1 MLFVTRPADFQR
13 RFSAVGVV
21 CLCGDSVLMLRREAD
36 RSYPERW
43 GIPGGR
49 VADGEDAERAAVREV
64 LEETGLLPSRE
75 NLERV
80 REYFV
85 RSDSFDY
92 DYTVFVW
99 RLRARPTVTISKS
112 EHSEFKWCT
121 LEEALTLP
129 LVPDQ
134 DAVMSDMADILTSSY
149 QQELFSNTD
158 RPSSRTVLSIESS
171 VRALRLCEGARA
183 VDLEWH
189 AVIGP
194 PAAGKSSLLN
204 EIQRYRPGFLVSPD
218 TLALI
223 PNSMLNRL
231 LHMAFFRG
239 DDRAFFHF
247 QIGILQERV
256 RQILT
261 TRSPALVDEGI
272 YSTLAYS
279 RALFRLGKLTADEYE
294 LFFRTYLLAEA
305 VVGIPKSLLLID
317 APVDVLL
324 SRIRARGRLHEQ
336 MYTRSYV
343 THLAKA
349 SQQIARALR
358 SQTPVFIYD
367 TSSTSA
373 ADIAR
378 EFLDQCA
385 SCR

>member
-1 MLFVTRPADFQR
+1 
-13 RFSAVGVV
+13 
-21 CLCGDSVLMLRREAD
+21 
-36 RSYPERW
+36 
-43 GIPGGR
+43 
-49 VADGEDAERAAVREV
+49 
-64 LEETGLLPSRE
+64 
-75 NLERV
+75 
-80 REYFV
+80 
-85 RSDSFDY
+85 
-92 DYTVFVW
+92 
-99 RLRARPTVTISKS
+99 
-112 EHSEFKWCT
+112 
-121 LEEALTLP
+121 
-129 LVPDQ
+129 
-134 DAVMSDMADILTSSY
+134 
-149 QQELFSNTD
+149 
-158 RPSSRTVLSIESS
+158 
-171 VRALRLCEGARA
+171 
-183 VDLEWH
+183 
-189 AVIGP
+189 
-194 PAAGKSSLLN
+194 
-204 EIQRYRPGFLVSPD
+204 VSPD

>member
-1 MLFVTRPADFQR
+1 MLFVTRPADFER

-21 CLCGDSVLMLRREAD
+21 CLCDDSVLMLRREAD

-49 VADGEDAERAAVREV
+49 VGDNEDAERAAVREV
-64 LEETGLLPSRE
+64 LEETALLPSRE

-80 REYFV
+80 RDYFV

-99 RLRARPTVTISKS
+99 RLRTRPAITISRA

-121 LEEALTLP
+121 LDEALALS

-134 DAVMSDMADILTSSY
+134 DVVMSDMADILTSAY
-149 QQELFSNTD
+149 QQELFSNTE
-158 RPSSRTVLSIESS
+158 RLSSRTVLSIESS

-183 VDLEWH
+183 VDLDWH

-194 PAAGKSSLLN
+194 PAAGKSSLLWKIR
-204 EIQRYRPGFLVSPD
+204 EHRPEFSVSPD

-223 PNSMLNRL
+223 PNSTLNRL

-247 QIGILQERV
+247 QIGILQERI
-256 RQILT
+256 RQVLM

-294 LFFRTYLLAEA
+294 LFFRTYLLAESI
-305 VVGIPKSLLLID
+305 VGVPKSVLLID

-343 THLAKA
+343 GHLAKA
-349 SQQIARALR
+349 SQQIAQALR
-358 SQTPVFIYD
+358 AHAPVFIYNTD
-367 TSSTSA
+367 SRSA
-373 ADIAR
+373 AELAS
-378 EFLDQCA
+378 EFLLQCA